1 MPDGLTRNRAWAMRT
16 SRDSEAHRRYIL
28 GELGSSRLRQG
39 WGYQADQDLRII
51 KAVIDDPN
59 QGWAALSQDQRWTSG
74 HWRMLGELAAR
85 PEDAMLTGDVVLVP
99 NVPQNGSF
107 TLCRLDGR
115 YDFALDPAVGDLGH
129 LRPVEVLTPG
139 GVANDHPLVSAG
151 LRQSLRCRSRLWW
164 IGHHLPCLQRII
176 EAFRLEGGDALRLGA
191 DPVERA
197 RRSVA
202 DAVETSLNGLAAAI
216 AVPLRGTLQAA
227 EWEPV
232 IGGALLPLVRDVQVI
247 HTGGPAEHGAD
258 LEIHVPN
265 PFAPSSPWIIAVQVK
280 DYGGVMGVH
289 VAEQLEQAITSRQGA
304 DAPGQLVAV
313 VLASVGASPS
323 PDLVEAMERLSKAY
337 GVSVSCVHGEDLMR
351 VIARGL
357 MAGHRAAI

>member
-1 MPDGLTRNRAWAMRT
+1 MADVEMPRAWAMRT
-16 SRDSEAHRRYIL
+16 SRDSEAHRRYVL
-28 GELGSSRLRQG
+28 GQLGAGYLRQG
-39 WGYQADQDLRII
+39 WGYQADQDLRVV
-51 KAVIDDPN
+51 KAVLDDPAR
-59 QGWAALSQDQRWTSG
+59 GWAALSQDQRWTSG
-74 HWRMLGELAAR
+74 HSRMLGELAPR
-85 PEDAMLTGDVVLVP
+85 PDDAMLTGDIVLVP

-107 TLCRLDGR
+107 TLCRLTGG
-115 YDFALDPAVGDLGH
+115 YGYEIDPRVGDLGH

-139 GVANDHPLVSAG
+139 GVAYDHPLVSAG

-164 IGHHLPCLQRII
+164 IGHHLPCLFQII
-176 EAFRLEGGDALRLGA
+176 DAFRLQGGDALRIGA

-197 RRSVA
+197 RRSVTERIEA
-202 DAVETSLNGLAAAI
+202 SLDELATAI
-216 AVPLRGTLQAA
+216 SAPLRATLQAA

-247 HTGGPAEHGAD
+247 HTGGAAERGAD

-265 PFAPSSPWIIAVQVK
+265 PFAPASPWIIAVQVK
-280 DYGGVMGVH
+280 DYVGEVGAH
-289 VAEQLEQAITSRQGA
+289 VADQLEEAITSRQGA

-323 PDLVEAMERLSKAY
+323 DGFVEGMKRLSKTY

-357 MAGHRAAI
+357 LAAHRPVLS

>member
-1 MPDGLTRNRAWAMRT
+1 MPEGTTRDRAWAMRT
-16 SRDSEAHRRYIL
+16 SRDSEAHRRYVI
-28 GELGSSRLRQG
+28 GELDNGRLRQG
-39 WGYQADQDLRII
+39 WGYQADQDLRVV
-51 KAVIDDPN
+51 KAVVDDPTR
-59 QGWAALSQDQRWTSG
+59 GWAALSQDQRWTSG

-85 PEDAMLTGDVVLVP
+85 PDDAMLTGDVVLVP

-107 TLCRLDGR
+107 TLCRLAGQ
-115 YDFALDPAVGDLGH
+115 YEFALDPAIGDLGH
-129 LRPVEVLTPG
+129 LRQVEVLTPG

-164 IGHHLPCLQRII
+164 IGHHLPCLQRVID
-176 EAFRLEGGDALRLGA
+176 AFRMQGGDALRLGA

-197 RRSVA
+197 RRSVSE
-202 DAVETSLNGLAAAI
+202 AVEASLNGLAAAI
-216 AVPLRGTLQAA
+216 AAPLRGTLQAA

-265 PFAPSSPWIIAVQVK
+265 PFAPASPWIIAVQVK
-280 DYGGVMGVH
+280 DYVGDVGAH
-289 VAEQLEQAITSRQGA
+289 VADQLEQAITSRQGA

-323 PDLVEAMERLSKAY
+323 DGLVEGMKRLSETY
-337 GVSVSCVHGEDLMR
+337 GVSVSCVHGENLMR

-357 MAGHRAAI
+357 LAAHRPQS

>member
-1 MPDGLTRNRAWAMRT
+1 MRT
-16 SRDSEAHRRYIL
+16 SRDSEAHRQYVIGQL
-28 GELGSSRLRQG
+28 GAGFLRQG
-39 WGYQADQDLRII
+39 WGYQADQDLRVV
-51 KAVIDDPN
+51 KAVVDDPAR
-59 QGWAALSQDQRWTSG
+59 GWAALSQHQRWTSG
-74 HWRMLGELAAR
+74 HWRMLGELAAH
-85 PEDAMLTGDVVLVP
+85 PDDAMLIGDVVLVP

-107 TLCRLDGR
+107 TLCRVTGG
-115 YDFALDPAVGDLGH
+115 YGFAIDQGIGDLGH
-129 LRPVEVLTPG
+129 LRPVEILTPG
-139 GVANDHPLVSAG
+139 GVANNHPLVSAG

-164 IGHHLPCLQRII
+164 VGRHLPCLLQIV
-176 EAFRLEGGDALRLGA
+176 EAFRQQGGDALRLGA

-202 DAVETSLNGLAAAI
+202 EHVESSLDGLAAAI
-216 AVPLRGTLQAA
+216 ADPLRATLQAA

-232 IGGALLPLVRDVQVI
+232 IGGALLPLVRDVRVI
-247 HTGGPAEHGAD
+247 HTGGPAERGAD

-265 PFAPSSPWIIAVQVK
+265 PFAPASPWIIAVQVK
-280 DYGGVMGVH
+280 DYVDTVGVH

-304 DAPGQLVAV
+304 DAPGRLVAV

-323 PDLVEAMERLSKAY
+323 PELVEEMDRLSKHY

-357 MAGHRAAI
+357 LAGHRTNS